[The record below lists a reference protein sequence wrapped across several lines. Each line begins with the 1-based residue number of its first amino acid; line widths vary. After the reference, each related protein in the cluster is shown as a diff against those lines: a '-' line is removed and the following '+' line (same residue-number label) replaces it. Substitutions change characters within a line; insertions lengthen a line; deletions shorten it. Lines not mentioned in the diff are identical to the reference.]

1 MMDNREA
8 EGAMRFIVS
17 RLFFPG
23 ALLASLATFALVRAA
38 GGNLELA
45 AIVPSAATLLLAML
59 LERRMPFQR
68 GWNRARGDTNTDW
81 FSMAAL
87 LALVDPLLK
96 WGGPLLV
103 TALAAR
109 LDWSGAAFP
118 VDLPFVL
125 QVAIAALIAEFG
137 YYWAHR
143 LHHSRPAL
151 WWLHALHHGSE
162 RLYSVNN
169 FRLHPLN
176 YGVNHVFGMLPLLA
190 IGTPSDVLYGYL
202 ALSYPVLML
211 QHANLPLRSGW
222 LNYVFSTNE
231 VHRWHHSALPGEGDS
246 NFGRVLVL
254 WDMVFG
260 TYRYQPGGANLP
272 RAIGLY
278 RGGTYPARASYWRQ
292 VLSVL
297 TPGCCKAGA

>member
-1 MMDNREA
+1 MMEKR
-8 EGAMRFIVS
+8 AMRSIVAY
-17 RLFFPG
+17 LLFPG
-23 ALLASLATFALVRAA
+23 ALLSGLVTFALVRAA

-45 AIVPSAATLLLAML
+45 AIVPGAATLLLAMW
-59 LERRMPFQR
+59 LERRMPFQPA
-68 GWNRARGDTNTDW
+68 WNRALGDTGTDW

-87 LALVDPLLK
+87 LAVVDPVLK
-96 WGGPLLV
+96 WAGPVLV
-103 TALAAR
+103 TGLAAR
-109 LDWSGAAFP
+109 LELHGSLFP
-118 VDLPFVL
+118 AELPFAL

-162 RLYSVNN
+162 RLYTVNN

-190 IGTPSDVLYGYL
+190 LGTPPEVLHAYL
-202 ALSYPVLML
+202 ALSLPVLML
-211 QHANLPLRSGW
+211 QHANLPLRCGW
-222 LNYVFSTNE
+222 LNYVFSTNT
-231 VHRWHHSALPGEGDS
+231 VHRWHHSAAPGEGDS

-260 TYRYQPGGANLP
+260 TYRYQRVGANLP

-278 RGGTYPARASYWRQ
+278 RGDTYPAHASYWRQ
-292 VLSVL
+292 VLSMF
-297 TPGCCKAGA
+297 TPACCKAAA